1 MNKEEKVTLIDAF
14 KDFKE
19 EKNIDRPVMMGV
31 LKDVFLTQIA
41 KTYGSADNFDVIVN
55 VDKGTCEIYQ
65 NFEIV
70 EEVENPAA
78 EMTLEEVR
86 KDSGDDD
93 YEIGDTYAKIL
104 PLSAFGRR
112 GILNIR
118 QNLQGRIMDIEKA
131 NVYKKYSEKVGEVFT
146 GEIYQTW
153 SREVL
158 LLDEDGNE
166 LHIPK
171 EEQIPGERFKKND
184 TVRAI
189 IKKVEMR
196 NNTTPYITLSRVDPD
211 FLARLF
217 EMEVPEIADGL
228 ITIKKVVR
236 VPGERAK
243 VAVES
248 YDERIDP
255 IGACIGVKG
264 GSVIGIVRELRN
276 ENIDVLQWSSNPK
289 LLIQRALTPARV
301 SSIDM
306 GETPEDKVKVYMLPE
321 EVQKGI
327 GRGGVNV
334 QLAGMLVGRE
344 IEVWRETPKGE
355 VAAEEED
362 DVALEEFTNPE
373 YGRTI
378 DGWVIDKLKSIGC
391 DTARSVLAID
401 PEDLAKQTKQDNA
414 AVQYRTAGPCGL
426 PQGPGGGRGGES

>member
-1 MNKEEKVTLIDAF
+1 MEKRKEEKVTLIDAF

-41 KTYGSADNFDVIVN
+41 KTYGSSDNFDVIVN

-70 EEVENPAA
+70 EEVEVPYAQ
-78 EMTLEEVR
+78 MTLEQV
-86 KDSGDDD
+86 KADSGDDD
-93 YEIGDTYAKIL
+93 YELGDIYTKKL
-104 PLSAFGRR
+104 ELSAFGRR

-131 NVYKKYSEKVGEVFT
+131 NVFKKYSEKVGDIFAGEV
-146 GEIYQTW
+146 YQTW
-153 SREVL
+153 SREALV
-158 LLDEDGNE
+158 LDEDGNE

-171 EEQIPGERFKKND
+171 EEQIPGEHFKKND

-189 IKKVEMR
+189 IKSVEMR
-196 NNTTPYITLSRVDPD
+196 NNTTPYITLSRTSPE
-211 FLARLF
+211 FLEKLF

-228 ITIKKVVR
+228 ITVKKVVR
-236 VPGERAK
+236 IPGERAK

-264 GSVIGIVRELRN
+264 GRIIGIVRELHN
-276 ENIDVLQWSSNPK
+276 ENIDVLPWTSNPK
-289 LLIQRALTPARV
+289 LLIQRALTPAHV

-306 GETPEDKVKVYMLPE
+306 GETPEDKVKVYMPAD

-327 GRGGVNV
+327 GHGGCNV
-334 QLAGMLVGRE
+334 QLAGQLIGRE
-344 IEVWRETPKGE
+344 IEVWRELPKGGSIQ
-355 VAAEEED
+355 EED
-362 DVALEEFTNPE
+362 DVALDEFTDPE

-378 DGWVIDKLKSIGC
+378 DQWVIDNLKKIGC
-391 DTARSVLAID
+391 DTAKSVLAID
-401 PEDLAKQTKQDNA
+401 PEDLAKRADLDIETVEEVRSILA
-414 AVQYRTAGPCGL
+414 A
-426 PQGPGGGRGGES
+426 EFED